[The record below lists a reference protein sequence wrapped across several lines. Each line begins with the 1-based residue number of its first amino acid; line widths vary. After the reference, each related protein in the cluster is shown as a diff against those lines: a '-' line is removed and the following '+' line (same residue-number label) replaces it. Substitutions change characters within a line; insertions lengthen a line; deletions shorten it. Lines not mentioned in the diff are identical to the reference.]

1 MFSPVCLASGQDSA
15 TIDSRETAK
24 ERIQQLLLRAMG
36 FHYIYIAT
44 NISSHMV
51 HFLHVFLC

>member
-15 TIDSRETAK
+15 TNDSREAAK
-24 ERIQQLLLRAMG
+24 ERIQQLLLLAMG

-44 NISSHMV
+44 NISSRMV
-51 HFLHVFLC
+51 HFLHVFSR